1 MCGFAG
7 FSDYQQGFQGPPQRW
22 LDLARRMAGRIA
34 HRGPD
39 AQGAHFSPQCVLAH
53 ARLAVIDPEHGHQP
67 MSLPWQGATATIAY
81 NGEIYNAPELRQDL
95 ESKGFTFSTSCDTEV
110 VLAAYLAYGPDC
122 AEKLNGIFA
131 FAIDDPI
138 HRRTFLCRDRF
149 GVKPLF
155 YTVQEGRLAFGSE
168 IKALLE
174 FPGVRPVVGK
184 EGLQEIFGLGPAR
197 TPGCGV
203 FQGIHEVKPGH
214 VAVFDQ
220 LGFRE
225 IPTSTWKP
233 SPTRKHT
240 RKRLPICGNF
250 CWTP

>member
-95 ESKGFTFSTSCDTEV
+95 ESKGFAFSTSCDTEV
-110 VLAAYLAYGPDC
+110 VLTAYLAYGPNC

-155 YTVQEGRLAFGSE
+155 YTC
-168 IKALLE
+168 LLY
-174 FPGVRPVVGK
+174 
-184 EGLQEIFGLGPAR
+184 
-197 TPGCGV
+197 
-203 FQGIHEVKPGH
+203 
-214 VAVFDQ
+214 
-220 LGFRE
+220 
-225 IPTSTWKP
+225 TSDAADE
-233 SPTRKHT
+233 
-240 RKRLPICGNF
+240 
-250 CWTP
+250 